1 MLSNQVP
8 LWQFAAF
15 LQGHAAGWVARGNAQ
30 RELKLPLAALE
41 SYQTAVE
48 VGPRH
53 VAGWHNMGVV
63 LHELGRAK
71 DSNEALRRA
80 RELEHQRP

>member
-1 MLSNQVP
+1 MCVCLRARVR
-8 LWQFAAF
+8 F
-15 LQGHAAGWVARGNAQ
+15 LQGHGAGWVARGNAQ
-30 RELKLPLAALE
+30 RELAQSLQALE

-48 VGPRH
+48 VDPRH

-71 DSNEALRRA
+71 ESTEALKRA
-80 RELEHQRP
+80 RDLQLQRP